1 MRMFDRN
8 DRRGGGRGFTLVEV
22 LVAVAITSLLSIAI
36 YSLFD
41 TTSNALYQADSMAD
55 GLDSSRFALERVQAD
70 IRNAGAF
77 ATPDSAKD
85 PWVKPTPSD
94 RRVAGL
100 VPYGGGD
107 GWQDYGSQVISSDIW
122 KANQK
127 SISGGTSTQLSPN
140 FDGIVVIGAYDFP
153 VTFEIASVTNAKGL
167 VFANTR
173 GLYKLR
179 RNDLFN
185 VSSNPGYLD
194 FSKDQSVKPMVT
206 NDGSRILRIMDRS
219 GYLQFIGI
227 DGAKR
232 QQDASQVTNNFLRLN
247 FDGDQDLH
255 FREGNER
262 YGLDPQ
268 TQESEDMAYDA
279 AMLDVFWYHVQQD
292 PTDAT
297 NFQLVRERLDGPEVT
312 KSLSDGFSN
321 FDPGA
326 ADNQFDAATDSY
338 DKGDSGEYVVVANRV
353 ADFQVWFDCAAAS
366 GDGSLTGA
374 DWNTGWNPPDGAGTC
389 MDPGASASF
398 NPGRARIAHIRL
410 SIRTENESPDVEHNP
425 FPTLGKSGNN
435 YTMETFDI
443 NPDFQG
449 ATRVYTTQVDFEIP
463 NYAVRN
469 IK

>member
-1 MRMFDRN
+1 MTDRN
-8 DRRGGGRGFTLVEV
+8 DRRVAGRGFTLVEV
-22 LVAVAITSLLSIAI
+22 LVAVAITSLLSLAI

-55 GLDSSRFALERVQAD
+55 GLDSSRFALERVKAD

-77 ATPDSAKD
+77 ATPDSAND
-85 PWVKPTPSD
+85 PWVRPTPSD

-100 VPYGGGD
+100 VPYGGGN
-107 GWQDYGSQVISSDIW
+107 GWQDYAGSVMPSEIQS
-122 KANQK
+122 ANTAAVSGK
-127 SISGGTSTQLSPN
+127 SQNLQPN
-140 FDGIVVIGAYDFP
+140 FDGIVVMGAYDFP
-153 VTFEIASVTNAKGL
+153 VTFEVASVTDTKG
-167 VFANTR
+167 VVYANTR

-185 VSSNPGYLD
+185 VSSKPGYLD
-194 FSKDQSVKPMVT
+194 FSKDRSVKPIVT

-227 DGAKR
+227 DTAQRKQGG
-232 QQDASQVTNNFLRLN
+232 SVTPNFLRFD
-247 FDGDQDLH
+247 FDGDQSLH

-279 AMLDVFWYHVQQD
+279 SMIDVFWYHVQQD
-292 PTDAT
+292 PTDPT
-297 NFQLVRERLDGPEVT
+297 NFQLVRERLDGPEVSE
-312 KSLSDGFSN
+312 SLAGGFGSFN
-321 FDPGA
+321 PAA
-326 ADNQFDAATDSY
+326 ADNQFDSATDSY
-338 DKGDSGEYVVVANRV
+338 DSGDSGEYVVVANRV

-366 GDGSLTGA
+366 GDGSLKDA
-374 DWNTGWNPPDGAGTC
+374 SWNTGWNTPDGKGTC
-389 MDPGASASF
+389 MDPTKSGSF
-398 NPGRARIAHIRL
+398 DPGRARVAHIRL

-425 FPTLGKSGNN
+425 FPTLGKSGDD